1 MKYLITESQY
11 NLLVESMTLCLK
23 RRLNTNNFERFIFKA
38 EMDFPQL
45 CYDFR
50 DEFDYADAVIGRA
63 ADDFLME
70 DESFFDSLGESYD
83 DIHEYVVD
91 FAKEHFGDY
100 LLEVYQSTCEE
111 YRNEDF

>member
-23 RRLNTNNFERFIFKA
+23 RRLNTNNFERFIFNA
-38 EMDFPQL
+38 ELDFPTL
-45 CYDFR
+45 CDDFG
-50 DEFDYADAVIGRA
+50 DEFDYADGVISRA

-70 DESFFDSLGESYD
+70 DESYYDSLGESYD
-83 DIHEYVVD
+83 DIYEYVKD

-100 LLEVYQSTCEE
+100 LIEIYQSTCAD
-111 YRNEDF
+111 YED